1 MSNIQI
7 LSFSTLSNNNS
18 WRRAQTMIHSR
29 IHIPLPIA
37 ASSYKNYF
45 ILRLMELDLKTNHA
59 FLFATW
65 KTQQIMKGSSNLLRA

>member
-1 MSNIQI
+1 
-7 LSFSTLSNNNS
+7 
-18 WRRAQTMIHSR
+18 MIHSR